1 VLLALHLGAS
11 GGSALAVSALF
22 ICLWGPVVALGGVA
36 GKIVDRHENRRL
48 LIGVSIAQAAV
59 VAAIAVSTSSLG
71 ALLVLAALLGA
82 GVAAP
87 RGVRA
92 DPGGG
97 RRGPRGRSERP
108 RRGGALHRADRGAA
122 ARRRAR
128 GGGSTRLGLLLDG
141 ASFAAVAA
149 AAVALHARHDPR
161 AAVRD
166 DADGDVR
173 GGVAALLADRTLAIA
188 PRWSRLPARRSRW
201 RSRAP
206 SRSASRSPRCC

>member
-1 VLLALHLGAS
+1 MSILRIRDVRLLVGAVGLSAAGDALLWVLLALHLGAS

-87 RGVRA
+87 
-92 DPGGG
+92 P
-97 RRGPRGRSERP
+97 
-108 RRGGALHRADRGAA
+108 
-122 ARRRAR
+122 
-128 GGGSTRLGLLLDG
+128 
-141 ASFAAVAA
+141 
-149 AAVALHARHDPR
+149 
-161 AAVRD
+161 
-166 DADGDVR
+166 
-173 GGVAALLADRTLAIA
+173 
-188 PRWSRLPARRSRW
+188 RRSR
-201 RSRAP
+201 
-206 SRSASRSPRCC
+206 